1 MAGFRGNAILKRL
14 PPESVACRAAEVGV
28 NEGTLSGWLLGWHR
42 NLTLVMVDHWGVTYY
57 RDEAQ
62 RQNVRKQ
69 AFARTTQEAG
79 RRVVLGGL
87 SVEMAAQVKDGT
99 LDLVFID
106 ADHEYESVRDDI
118 AAWAPKV
125 RPGGWLGGHD
135 YWKRGGFPGVHR
147 AVDEAFPEGV
157 ELDEDSTWWTRV
169 PR

>member
-118 AAWAPKV
+118 AAWAPPRYGPAAGSAGTTTGSGAGSLAFTV
-125 RPGGWLGGHD
+125 R
-135 YWKRGGFPGVHR
+135 
-147 AVDEAFPEGV
+147 
-157 ELDEDSTWWTRV
+157 WTRRS
-169 PR
+169 PRAWS